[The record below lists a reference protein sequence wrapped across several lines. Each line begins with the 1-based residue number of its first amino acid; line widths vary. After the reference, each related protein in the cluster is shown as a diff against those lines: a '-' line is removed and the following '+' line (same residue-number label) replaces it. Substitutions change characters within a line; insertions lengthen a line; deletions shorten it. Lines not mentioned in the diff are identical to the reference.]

1 MMEARVAQFPS
12 ITSAEVAEN
21 APAIALLP
29 VGSFEQHDSHLPLAT
44 DAIIAATIANRL
56 ASTYRLLELSTIPF
70 SASHE
75 HEGLPGR
82 PGTVSITAT
91 TLTAIISDVRASV
104 RRGGIERLI
113 LVNAHGGNY
122 VLGNIVQTANAG
134 LDEPALGLY
143 PSKAE
148 RVAARTA
155 AGMETGETADMH
167 AGEFETS
174 ILLHEHPELVRP
186 TFRDN
191 DFHQPDRPHLLERG
205 MAAYAKG
212 GTIGKPSAATPA
224 KGRLALE
231 SLTDSFARYLQ
242 LFTTDR

>member
-1 MMEARVAQFPS
+1 MAQFPS
-12 ITSAEVAEN
+12 VTSAEVAAS
-21 APAIALLP
+21 APTMAILP

-56 ASTYRLLELSTIPF
+56 AQAYRLHELPAITI
-70 SASHE
+70 SCSQE
-75 HEGLPGR
+75 HEGMPGR

-91 TLTAIISDVRASV
+91 TLAAVINDVRDSL

-122 VLGNIVQTANAG
+122 ILNNIVQTANVEG
-134 LDEPALGLY
+134 TPLLGLY
-143 PSKAE
+143 PGKAE
-148 RVAARTA
+148 RAAARAA
-155 AGMETGETADMH
+155 AGMETHDTPDMH

-174 ILLHEHPELVRP
+174 ILLHEQPELVRP

-205 MAAYAKG
+205 MAAYTKG
-212 GTIGKPSAATPA
+212 GTIGKPSAAMPD

-231 SLTDSFARYLQ
+231 SLTGSFAAYLQ
-242 LFTTDR
+242 LFSSSR